1 MRRRRSTTRRVAKA
15 TTVKKAEKHATQMF
29 KYKKKSP
36 LKKEE
41 PAKPICQ
48 WAHCTP
54 CTCDTC
60 GQTTHQIDRD
70 SEVGKQEYLLWVQS
84 HEDDEGVMVCHGH
97 ECYPCYADRRPRK
110 ISQKELNEKMEQYPE
125 VKVNVLGARRDRMR
139 HKATQGGYHKCKDL
153 DVNVMIAA
161 TQKKCPDR

>member
-1 MRRRRSTTRRVAKA
+1 MGRRRLTTRPRSHN
-15 TTVKKAEKHATQMF
+15 KKD
-29 KYKKKSP
+29 
-36 LKKEE
+36 E

-97 ECYPCYADRRPRK
+97 ECYPCYADRRARK
-110 ISQKELNEKMEQYPE
+110 ISQKELNEKMEPYPA
-125 VKVNVLGARRDRMR
+125 VKANVLGARRDRMR

-161 TQKKCPDR
+161 TQKRDAQGIYFHAASGVRRGPEFRDGRH